1 MKMAVLP
8 VDPVY
13 AHLLRQN
20 KNFAG
25 CTKEMM
31 SVYFI
36 CVKSVDTSCERPYRL
51 FCKCVCAGIFL
62 QSATRTSRRRTNRIR
77 TFDCHW
83 RTTIQIKGGLRI
95 GINTSYLDDIWK
107 KSRTQLVTKKTY
119 LRSVTQIR
127 EEWLKEVAPDFFSN
141 STIAPQLFINQCSC
155 LVD

>member
-1 MKMAVLP
+1 
-8 VDPVY
+8 
-13 AHLLRQN
+13 
-20 KNFAG
+20 
-25 CTKEMM
+25 M
-31 SVYFI
+31 SVYVI
-36 CVKSVDTSCERPYRL
+36 CVKSVDTSCESLGNDREGRIDF